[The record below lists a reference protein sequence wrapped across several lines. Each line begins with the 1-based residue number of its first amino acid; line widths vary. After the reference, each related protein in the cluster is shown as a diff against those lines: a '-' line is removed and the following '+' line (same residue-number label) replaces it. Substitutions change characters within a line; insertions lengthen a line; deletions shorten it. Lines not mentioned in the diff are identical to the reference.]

1 MGSRGAG
8 RWHLNCIDNP
18 LLNQR
23 FDFRH
28 DSDCYLHRGLP
39 RFRPLRNGSITIRWL
54 KGSLTSVQPGFTS
67 TAGCPCWM
75 EPPLRN
81 SWADKIIAVVAI
93 YPFALMTYRSYNSG
107 IMDIPRTLFV
117 FQMMLFVCTMLI
129 RRSAE
134 RVTTNLWYWAVAVVA
149 SYYNFLAATMLR
161 GGVIVAPAWLINS
174 LAILAIWIAIFA
186 RLSLGRNI
194 GLLPA
199 QRKIVTGG
207 AYRYVRHPIYTAI
220 LLTSFS
226 CALSCFSLINLLVMS
241 VGCGFWV
248 VKTFMEE
255 SFLSQDPEYASYMA
269 RVRWRWLPGIV

>member
-1 MGSRGAG
+1 
-8 RWHLNCIDNP
+8 
-18 LLNQR
+18 
-23 FDFRH
+23 
-28 DSDCYLHRGLP
+28 
-39 RFRPLRNGSITIRWL
+39 
-54 KGSLTSVQPGFTS
+54 
-67 TAGCPCWM
+67 M

-186 RLSLGRNI
+186 RLSLGR
-194 GLLPA
+194 
-199 QRKIVTGG
+199 
-207 AYRYVRHPIYTAI
+207 
-220 LLTSFS
+220 TSD
-226 CALSCFSLINLLVMS
+226 CYPLSAKS
-241 VGCGFWV
+241 
-248 VKTFMEE
+248 
-255 SFLSQDPEYASYMA
+255 
-269 RVRWRWLPGIV
+269 